1 MSSENTTNHK
11 HTTDEIKALLELPF
25 RAAEITWRV
34 LGDGER
40 AEGEARIIPYAY
52 RAAYTRRLDILFGP
66 GGWTQSFSMTT
77 VSNIQRSKKVNKA
90 YVMITTGKIL
100 VTSTITIEGFGT
112 KSSTGEGWADD
123 ENGTTRAQAQAFRR
137 ACAEFGLGRYL
148 RELEG
153 WSCKVPVNAKGYF
166 KRPHFSVLPDSAIH
180 PSEVAEAREVRA
192 RAARSSRKSAAHA
205 PATSAGSGTQPA
217 RAAQSSPHAAAT
229 STHGSGASTNAS
241 ATQAA
246 SIEAQLAML
255 RTAEVKQ
262 RLAGYLDQLSKPLI
276 TSVFTGLSELY
287 ANGRMAGNLVNDVF
301 FNLDKAVDLIDG
313 INNME
318 PMLPNDN
325 TLPSILHSY
334 SAKALSDL
342 QSFGDL
348 KAVSRTVTTIYQA
361 EQERQHGMT
370 AA

>member
-1 MSSENTTNHK
+1 MSSEIAPNHK
-11 HTTDEIKALLELPF
+11 HTTEEIKALLELPF

-52 RAAYTRRLDILFGP
+52 RAAYMRRLDILFGP

-90 YVMITTGKIL
+90 YAMITTGKIL

-112 KSSTGEGWADD
+112 RSSTGEGWADD

-180 PSEVAEAREVRA
+180 PSELAEAREVRA
-192 RAARSSRKSAAHA
+192 RAAKSSRKSAAHA
-205 PATSAGSGTQPA
+205 PTASAGSGTQPA
-217 RAAQSSPHAAAT
+217 RTSSNHLRRQAPRRMPLRRMPSRHNSQCCGLPRRSNASPATSASSP
-229 STHGSGASTNAS
+229 S
-241 ATQAA
+241 
-246 SIEAQLAML
+246 
-255 RTAEVKQ
+255 
-262 RLAGYLDQLSKPLI
+262 P
-276 TSVFTGLSELY
+276 
-287 ANGRMAGNLVNDVF
+287 
-301 FNLDKAVDLIDG
+301 
-313 INNME
+313 
-318 PMLPNDN
+318 
-325 TLPSILHSY
+325 
-334 SAKALSDL
+334 
-342 QSFGDL
+342 
-348 KAVSRTVTTIYQA
+348 
-361 EQERQHGMT
+361 
-370 AA
+370 